1 MGYNALQQ
9 HDHDHDA
16 EGDDYDSPSSA
27 SPNPQQHQL
36 ASPVFTPP
44 LSASLFLDDPNTSH
58 EYPHTNAL
66 GLNYL
71 VQSIAS
77 RSTRTTEASYDTV
90 ESEDFAADA
99 RSSPAL
105 STEKHPG
112 ARRSPRSETSVPLH
126 IPRARRSATATAA
139 PQSTILPRI
148 PSQPILRTAS
158 ERSLALRHPTPD
170 LHVLQGAYTGN
181 IHNLEKTAE
190 QLSMSGS
197 MDDAIRELHQEQKRS
212 DSRRSSLLS
221 SQGMSAISRQVSNA
235 SSIAEVNSAARSGGF
250 SPAGFMM
257 SPKGSF
263 TAAAGRGRSA
273 SKSSRYGSR
282 PEPELEGR
290 PLDSFVNMHSLP
302 SIPPGSPILSRS
314 MSIAEQDEDSA
325 TMTKPIA
332 DLLASPDMN
341 DTPRVS
347 EVPKRSDEDRPG
359 TSASVNTFDQ
369 AAMFAD
375 FDGIHSGPR
384 PELQRNN
391 TVDTVDMSK
400 EMGDS
405 PPPAEHSRRSSGA
418 RILSGGRPQ
427 SYADPGTGQQMV
439 YYPAPVPMMLNLPQK
454 LSKAP
459 SAMARNK
466 RRSQVMSNIPAA
478 ARQSAIWLPDV
489 LENEEDGDLR
499 EDDDAQQQEY
509 IPQHQ
514 RASMGGRRLTQ
525 DLSHMPAHLRAST
538 FFDLPAATQ
547 VVELKEQSAVA
558 TLDSILDASAH
569 APVSAFTDHAFA
581 GHLGAEVY
589 GKERSHLRNSR
600 STSQLLAPEHEK
612 KRSSSFNLLLRGRR
626 GSSSDLL
633 DTDKRRT
640 TMSGVVEA
648 TVRSPIEEDGDENRS
663 DNEDDFAVKA
673 VEDESDDGQRDDE
686 VYHGPPT
693 TLLAEL
699 QLRKQQQKTRTQHIT
714 KTFPTGIHS
723 TLLEMDAVAEVQKK
737 SRKKKR
743 TMLAWE
749 DPNQF
754 EQEVEEDDEDVPL
767 GMLYAKKSAQLRE
780 ANRPLGLM
788 ERRDMEDNE
797 PLSRRRERLTGRP
810 SMPRASTM
818 MNLTGP
824 APEEEEGET
833 LAQRVRRLKEAE
845 GTAIGLPAAR
855 PVSGD
860 FTSELMSQ
868 FGGDLLDPKDKGKG
882 KEVSVS
888 PGPEEEETLGQRR
901 KRLQAEREARAKEV
915 GTQGP
920 AGDSPQPQ
928 INKPRSMADI
938 LQAHP
943 SAGAERVVNYQKPV
957 GGLLGL
963 HEKKSSQRA
972 STMMDFPPTRAA
984 DFIKSHPPNQQS
996 SGGFKAGQYN
1006 DGKGGIIPPS
1016 QYPQQQQQQFSFPQ
1030 PSLGAFHGFNTFQNP
1045 YTSNMNLAAA
1055 GQSSYNLNAG
1065 YGQQMPMPMPMQMGY
1080 MPSMPSMQGMSGMQG
1095 AGMGQMG
1102 GMGMNPMMKN
1112 MGMLQMGQGVQP
1124 LNQGQIDMVERWRQS
1139 VMQ

>member
-9 HDHDHDA
+9 HDHDHDHD
-16 EGDDYDSPSSA
+16 EDDGDHDDSP
-27 SPNPQQHQL
+27 SPNPQQHTL

-44 LSASLFLDDPNTSH
+44 LSASLFLDDPNTSN
-58 EYPHTNAL
+58 EPSYPHTNAL

-77 RSTRTTEASYDTV
+77 RSTRTDASYDMV

-105 STEKHPG
+105 STEKPPG
-112 ARRSPRSETSVPLH
+112 TGRSPPSESSVVALH
-126 IPRARRSATATAA
+126 IPRARRRRSPATAA
-139 PQSTILPRI
+139 HQQSTTISPRI
-148 PSQPILRTAS
+148 PSQPIPRTAS
-158 ERSLALRHPTPD
+158 GRSIALRHPTPD
-170 LHVLQGAYTGN
+170 LQVLQGAYTGN
-181 IHNLEKTAE
+181 ILHLEKTAE
-190 QLSMSGS
+190 QLSMTSS
-197 MDDAIRELHQEQKRS
+197 MDDAIRELHEEQKRS

-235 SSIAEVNSAARSGGF
+235 SSIVEVNSAARSGGF
-250 SPAGFMM
+250 APAGFMM

-263 TAAAGRGRSA
+263 TAAAGGRGRSA

-290 PLDSFVNMHSLP
+290 PLDSFVNMHSMSSIAPP
-302 SIPPGSPILSRS
+302 SPVLSRS
-314 MSIAEQDEDSA
+314 VSIAEQDEDAA

-332 DLLASPDMN
+332 DLLESPEMN
-341 DTPRVS
+341 ETPRGSDEKKS
-347 EVPKRSDEDRPG
+347 EEEDRPA
-359 TSASVNTFDQ
+359 TSASISTFDQ
-369 AAMFAD
+369 AQKMFAD
-375 FDGIHSGPR
+375 FDGIHSGPS
-384 PELQRNN
+384 PEEQM
-391 TVDTVDMSK
+391 DTVDMSR

-405 PPPAEHSRRSSGA
+405 PKNDNHQRRPSGG
-418 RILSGGRPQ
+418 RVLSGGRPQ
-427 SYADPGTGQQMV
+427 SYADPRTGQEMV

-459 SAMARNK
+459 SSMARNK

-489 LENEEDGDLR
+489 LENEEDGEMP
-499 EDDDAQQQEY
+499 EDDESQQQEY

-581 GHLGAEVY
+581 GALGAEVY
-589 GKERSHLRNSR
+589 GKERTHNRNSR
-600 STSQLLAPEHEK
+600 STTQLLEPEQHK
-612 KRSSSFNLLLRGRR
+612 KRTSSFNLLLRGRR
-626 GSSSDLL
+626 ASSSDLL
-633 DTDKRRT
+633 DTDKRRS
-640 TMSGVVEA
+640 TMSGVIEA
-648 TVRSPIEEDGDENRS
+648 TVRSPIEEDGDEELENG
-663 DNEDDFAVKA
+663 DDFAVKA
-673 VEDESDDGQRDDE
+673 VEEEEEEEDEGQLDDD
-686 VYHGPPT
+686 VYHGAPT

-699 QLRKQQQKTRTQHIT
+699 QLRKQQQKQRTQHLT
-714 KTFPTGIHS
+714 KQFPTGIHS
-723 TLLEMDAVAEVQKK
+723 TLLEMDAVAQVQQK

-743 TMLAWE
+743 TILAWE
-749 DPNQF
+749 DPNMADQDD
-754 EQEVEEDDEDVPL
+754 EDGDDEDVPL
-767 GMLYAKKSAQLRE
+767 AMLYAKKSAQLRD

-797 PLSRRRERLTGRP
+797 PLSRRKDRLQGRP
-810 SMPRASTM
+810 PAAPRASTM
-818 MNLTGP
+818 MNLSGP
-824 APEEEEGET
+824 FIPEEEEGET
-833 LAQRVRRLKEAE
+833 LAQRVRRLKEQG
-845 GTAIGLPAAR
+845 GTTTGLPSAR

-868 FGGDLLDPKDKGKG
+868 FGGDLLDPKEKGKG
-882 KEVSVS
+882 KEPSTS
-888 PGPEEEETLGQRR
+888 PAPEEEETLGQRR

-920 AGDSPQPQ
+920 PPPYAEEVPSTH
-928 INKPRSMADI
+928 NKRRSMADI

-943 SAGAERVVNYQKPV
+943 AAGAERVVNYQKPV

-972 STMMDFPPTRAA
+972 STMLDFPPTAA
-984 DFIKSHPPNQQS
+984 AEFIKSHPPNRQS
-996 SGGFKAGQYN
+996 SGGFKAGMYN

-1016 QYPQQQQQQFSFPQ
+1016 QIPQQQQYTFPQ

-1045 YTSNMNLAAA
+1045 YASNMNLAA
-1055 GQSSYNLNAG
+1055 QNSSYNLGAMPSPLPLQMSYMPG
-1065 YGQQMPMPMPMQMGY
+1065 MPMV
-1080 MPSMPSMQGMSGMQG
+1080 QGMNMN
-1095 AGMGQMG
+1095 MNM
-1102 GMGMNPMMKN
+1102 GMGMS
-1112 MGMLQMGQGVQP
+1112 MLQMGQGVQP
-1124 LNQGQIDMVERWRQS
+1124 LKQGQIDMVERWRQS